1 MEELEQEL
9 AVDGAKQIAKPSTAE
24 AMSVCPELMVASG
37 ALPSCAGAGAVTMR
51 SDGPRGSSSQHAS
64 FPAHARRARWGVAHG
79 DLVGVKSEVEETA
92 PSTSTPRKAA
102 ASPAAKFKQRIDGA
116 ETHPVMSPAS
126 AKSSVSRSSSV
137 CPLTSPSS
145 KHESGGGQSGLASA
159 AAPRRHEDDDDDAL
173 DESLPVNKFSLAEK
187 LPAGQAC
194 APLTR
199 IRATVNSYVDRVVSP
214 AWLAS
219 FKLPTVKALQRR
231 LLQHESSIIGN
242 FHTDLE
248 ISYRQLVGRIGA
260 LIDLHKSL
268 VACNESQKL
277 GRISEVVGP
286 MTVLN
291 KYLEATEQHMAP
303 DLSIIHMFALVQH
316 DLKKNRPVADA
327 LSHVDVAQLARWQD
341 ELRQM
346 PAENPEEEA
355 EGSNDNEG
363 HAKQE
368 HTPISKRSRSALK
381 ATGGFRFLD
390 VRADLVALLSTV
402 VVDAVQTR
410 MHKLPKTIV
419 QDQGPLEEFINEL
432 VVVKACWAE
441 MVGKL
446 EAAKHVTD
454 MMGSMVVVF
463 QCVLNEEGRRP
474 SASSVR
480 CARRCIFAAAREQ
493 DHPGKEWAKAMSTY
507 EGAKEA
513 MTIAKEHAAGGLQD
527 EAASNI
533 YDAAVQRWEAG
544 LGDIFDDLNLW
555 LESGIRA
562 SLMICSP
569 SQLSCREV

>member
-1 MEELEQEL
+1 MQGPSAARPSLMECKAEAGSTSVAGDGQLELPAALNALALPVGCDGDDDDDDMGDRDRDPLFDELFGDSAEEEALVMEELEQEL
-9 AVDGAKQIAKPSTAE
+9 AVDRVKQIAKPSTAE
-24 AMSVCPELMVASG
+24 AMPVCPELMVASG

-64 FPAHARRARWGVAHG
+64 FPAHARRARWGVHG

-159 AAPRRHEDDDDDAL
+159 AAPRRHQDDDDDAL

-277 GRISEVVGP
+277 GRISEIVGP

-341 ELRQM
+341 ELRQKAAM
-346 PAENPEEEA
+346 KTRAM
-355 EGSNDNEG
+355 
-363 HAKQE
+363 
-368 HTPISKRSRSALK
+368 RSRSTLQFSR
-381 ATGGFRFLD
+381 GHG
-390 VRADLVALLSTV
+390 LL
-402 VVDAVQTR
+402 
-410 MHKLPKTIV
+410 H
-419 QDQGPLEEFINEL
+419 
-432 VVVKACWAE
+432 
-441 MVGKL
+441 
-446 EAAKHVTD
+446 
-454 MMGSMVVVF
+454 
-463 QCVLNEEGRRP
+463 
-474 SASSVR
+474 
-480 CARRCIFAAAREQ
+480 
-493 DHPGKEWAKAMSTY
+493 
-507 EGAKEA
+507 
-513 MTIAKEHAAGGLQD
+513 
-527 EAASNI
+527 
-533 YDAAVQRWEAG
+533 
-544 LGDIFDDLNLW
+544 
-555 LESGIRA
+555 
-562 SLMICSP
+562 
-569 SQLSCREV
+569 